1 MAIVTTKFMGNGR
14 THTFYNATGK
24 EITTDVDKSNGGM
37 GENPNPVFL
46 LCSALSACALSVI
59 GMSAKKMDIDASGC
73 WAEVT
78 DVEEDTKTYEVTRI
92 DITFHLKAEFEPSV
106 RKRLEAYSH
115 KACFVGNTLKAEKN
129 FTFVYE

>member
-1 MAIVTTKFMGNGR
+1 
-14 THTFYNATGK
+14 
-24 EITTDVDKSNGGM
+24 
-37 GENPNPVFL
+37 

-106 RKRLEAYSH
+106 RTRLEAYSH